1 MKGEK
6 GNKML
11 QLREKEQLE
20 KDIYKRKNK
29 QTNLVWGSKNILIFL
44 EWKQKLGVMN
54 SVVFPPNSYVMC

>member
-6 GNKML
+6 GKKML

-44 EWKQKLGVMN
+44 E
-54 SVVFPPNSYVMC
+54 